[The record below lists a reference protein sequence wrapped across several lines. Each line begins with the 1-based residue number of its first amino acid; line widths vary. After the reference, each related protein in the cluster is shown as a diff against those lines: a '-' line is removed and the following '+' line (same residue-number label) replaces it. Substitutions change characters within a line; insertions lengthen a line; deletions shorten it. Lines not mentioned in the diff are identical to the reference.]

1 MAQLFKCESC
11 ARFREHKV
19 LNKDGIC
26 FLVPK
31 KPKYVFKSQH
41 CKVWKDRKTGLD
53 AAKTMKKIGGSS
65 CS

>member
-19 LNKDGIC
+19 LGKDGIC

-31 KPKYVFKSQH
+31 KPKYVFKSQW
-41 CKVWKDRKTGLD
+41 CSVWKDRNTGLD
-53 AAKTMKKIGGSS
+53 SAKTLKKIGGSS

>member
-1 MAQLFKCESC
+1 MAKLFTCESC

-53 AAKTMKKIGGSS
+53 AAKMMKKIGGSS